1 MIVVGEWGR
10 GKPADGILRYYIES
24 FDVSGN
30 EKDRKELVLPSAES

>member
-10 GKPADGILRYYIES
+10 GKPSSDGILRYYIES

-30 EKDRKELVLPSAES
+30 QIDEKVLVLS